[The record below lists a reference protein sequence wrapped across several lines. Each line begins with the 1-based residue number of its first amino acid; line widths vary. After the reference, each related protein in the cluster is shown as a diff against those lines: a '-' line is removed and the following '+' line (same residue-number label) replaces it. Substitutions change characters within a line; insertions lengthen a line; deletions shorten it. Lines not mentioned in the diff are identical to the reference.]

1 MREVV
6 EKTEIMLM
14 QVLEFLVTFQIQN
27 WEEKDLSQ

>member
-1 MREVV
+1 MEVV